1 MIEMEVPNKWRGLAF
16 FKLPKKQYVY
26 CELIKLSKFPYIQD
40 KNGWHVIASNTLE
53 KLAGYDENGNEVYRS
68 VKQ

>member
-1 MIEMEVPNKWRGLAF
+1 MIEMEVPNKWRGKRL
-16 FKLPKKQYVY
+16 LLNQDIVY
-26 CELIKLSKFPYIQD
+26 GTLT
-40 KNGWHVIASNTLE
+40 NRGNWTAIANKDGIFRVFDDSLQ